1 MIAPKSGTDYAMY
14 QNSDGTGTDR
24 TADLVVSA
32 TYGANGV
39 EYELTN
45 NNLAVSYVTKLQARG
60 YGIYLYDAIKFTK
73 ENTGVQSDYGELT
86 LDINMPYQND
96 PDTAEKIA
104 TFELLNTQESRP
116 SLDSFTFWANQDY
129 KHMLAFMY
137 LDIGSRISVREFQT
151 GFNRDVYIDGV
162 DFEIHGGNLIKVT
175 YRVRPTSAITA
186 WFIGI
191 AGRSE
196 IGINTYPG

>member
-1 MIAPKSGTDYAMY
+1 
-14 QNSDGTGTDR
+14 
-24 TADLVVSA
+24 
-32 TYGANGV
+32 
-39 EYELTN
+39 
-45 NNLAVSYVTKLQARG
+45 
-60 YGIYLYDAIKFTK
+60 
-73 ENTGVQSDYGELT
+73 
-86 LDINMPYQND
+86 
-96 PDTAEKIA
+96 
-104 TFELLNTQESRP
+104 
-116 SLDSFTFWANQDY
+116 
-129 KHMLAFMY
+129 MLAFMY

-151 GFNRDVYIDGV
+151 GINRDVYIDGV